1 MNTLNETLR
10 ILNEADLIEDYEHFS
25 KNYVDRNAGW
35 LSYTLHKQRDFGV
48 LTAINA
54 LRYIRQ
60 LKTFYFNRKKQ
71 FGAIVD
77 DNITALEQVDRLIQ
91 THLEQQ
97 YGILQIKQ

>member
-60 LKTFYFNRKKQ
+60 LKTFYSNRSKQ
-71 FGAIVD
+71 FGSIVE

-91 THLEQQ
+91 AHLEQQ